1 MSIKNAERSRRAE
14 SGVQKVRIVN
24 PDQTVPKQWKQFLS
38 YTCLAL
44 WKHHVNLLLQFLS
57 CGENK
62 ESLIKFLCQHWKIY
76 KSSRLHGVSTIYIT
90 AEEECHVFYSSEC
103 RDAPVVCSVCP
114 ELESNNEEADTRMVL
129 HGKHA
134 SNFYD
139 TVIIRS
145 SDSDVLIFFLA
156 MMHNFRSKDIF
167 LIACTG
173 SNVRVIHLNKIYNA
187 MSEEVRLCLLGFHA
201 FTGILNNKFIGL
213 QFST

>member
-1 MSIKNAERSRRAE
+1 M
-14 SGVQKVRIVN
+14 QKVRIVN
-24 PDQTVPKQWKQFLS
+24 PDQTVPKQWK
-38 YTCLAL
+38 
-44 WKHHVNLLLQFLS
+44 KFLS

-62 ESLIKFLCQHWKIY
+62 ESLIKFLCQHWKMY
-76 KSSRLHGVSTIYIT
+76 KSSRLHGVSTIYVT

-114 ELESNNEEADTRMVL
+114 ELESNHEEADTRMVL
-129 HGKHA
+129 HAKHA
-134 SNFYD
+134 SNPYD

-145 SDSDVLIFFLA
+145 SDTDVLILFLA
-156 MMHNFRSKDIF
+156 MMHNFRSKDLF
-167 LIACTG
+167 LIAGTG

-187 MSEEVRLCLLGFHA
+187 VSEEVCLCLLGFHA